1 VFIFQNC
8 SLYLNSSLCVCCFMR
23 GSYFYFY
30 IREGDFRLWEAMST
44 GALVFVDEMHTPL
57 PHPFLDGVHLVVY
70 DNSDKG
76 NFLAKLKFY
85 LDNPADLRRVA
96 YQVTQS

>member
-1 VFIFQNC
+1 MDKT
-8 SLYLNSSLCVCCFMR
+8 CF
-23 GSYFYFY
+23 FPTI

-70 DNSDKG
+70 DNSDEG
-76 NFLAKLKFY
+76 SFLAKLKHY
-85 LDNPADLRRVA
+85 LDHPVELRRVA
-96 YQVTQS
+96 YQVNRT